1 MEILSTG
8 EKIKRGRIYKSLTL
22 KDLCSNKVSVSKMS
36 CIENGKI
43 KVEPDLLQYIS
54 EKLEINYDYL
64 KQDIPDQ
71 IRYYINNINKYY
83 DEANYESQLKY
94 LLQYAEEHK
103 SYDNSFK
110 IYHLMFEHYMEKQDY
125 DSIESILF
133 SYFKNCLQNN
143 ASENDLVFSMDLASY
158 YTEIYEYDESNKRL
172 STCKMIL
179 KDDEDLKERYFER
192 YLKILIKQIDN
203 YIKSESEKAILQ
215 FKEEL
220 TDIFEIKDGEW
231 LRDISYFLCVI
242 DLIED
247 KQIDKNR
254 EAILQEYYDS
264 DFEFSRKTKENFADI
279 MFKHG
284 KINEANKILN
294 NLITCLNKNER
305 ENYVKHILKYIYL
318 KLKYNCKENLSAFCD
333 EILNIAIEINNIE
346 YIEKAYFYK
355 SLILEQEGNIFL
367 AEMYLN
373 LSLDALQKFGTE
385 KQLVERYI
393 KIGELYNKMNNM
405 QESLKYFNIALQ
417 ADEEIFF

>member
-8 EKIKRGRIYKSLTL
+8 EKIKRERIYKSLTL

-54 EKLEINYDYL
+54 EKLGINYDYL

-71 IRYYINNINKYY
+71 IRYYINNINKYF
-83 DEANYESQLKY
+83 DETNYESQLKY

-125 DSIESILF
+125 DSIENILF
-133 SYFKNCLQNN
+133 SYFKNCLENN
-143 ASENDLVFSMDLASY
+143 ILENDLIFSMDLASY
-158 YTEIYEYDESNKRL
+158 YTEIHEYDEANKRL
-172 STCKMIL
+172 SVCRALL
-179 KDDEDLKERYFER
+179 KNEDLKKQYFEK

-203 YIKSESEKAILQ
+203 YIRNENEGAILQ
-215 FKEEL
+215 FKDEL
-220 TDIFEIKDGEW
+220 TDIFQIKEGEW
-231 LRDISYFLCVI
+231 LRDINYFLCVI
-242 DLIED
+242 DLIQD
-247 KQIDKNR
+247 KEIDKNR
-254 EAILQEYYDS
+254 EEMLEEYYKS
-264 DFEFSRKTKENFADI
+264 DFEFARITKENFAEI

-284 KINEANKILN
+284 KIDESNEILN
-294 NLITCLNKNER
+294 DLIISLNKDER
-305 ENYVKHILKYIYL
+305 EVYVNHVLKYIYL
-318 KLKYNCKENLSAFCD
+318 KLKYNCKENLSTFCD

-405 QESLKYFNIALQ
+405 QESLKYFNLALQ
-417 ADEEIFF
+417 SDEIFF

>member
-8 EKIKRGRIYKSLTL
+8 EKIKRERIYKSLTL

-54 EKLEINYDYL
+54 EKLDINYDYL

-71 IRYYINNINKYY
+71 IRYYINNINKYF
-83 DEANYESQLKY
+83 DKNNYESQLKY

-110 IYHLMFEHYMEKQDY
+110 IYHLMFEHYMENKDY
-125 DSIESILF
+125 DSIENILF
-133 SYFKNCLQNN
+133 SYFKNCLENN
-143 ASENDLVFSMDLASY
+143 NSENDLIFSLDFASY
-158 YTEIYEYDESNKRL
+158 YTEIHEYDEANKRL
-172 STCKMIL
+172 FNCKELFKNDNL
-179 KDDEDLKERYFER
+179 KKVYYEK
-192 YLKILIKQIDN
+192 YLKILIKQINN
-203 YIKSESEKAILQ
+203 YIKNENEEAILQ
-215 FKEEL
+215 FKDEL
-220 TDIFEIKDGEW
+220 LDISNIKNNKW
-231 LRDISYFLCVI
+231 LRDVNYFLSII
-242 DLIED
+242 DLIEYKD
-247 KQIDKNR
+247 IDNNR
-254 EAILQEYYDS
+254 KECLEDYYKSDS
-264 DFEFSRKTKENFADI
+264 EFARITKENFAEI
-279 MFKHG
+279 LFKHG
-284 KINEANKILN
+284 KISVANEILN
-294 NLITCLNKNER
+294 SLIVSLNKDER
-305 ENYVKHILKYIYL
+305 ENYVNHVLKYIYL
-318 KLKYNCKENLSAFCD
+318 KLKYNCNENLSAFCD

-385 KQLVERYI
+385 RQLVERYI

-405 QESLKYFNIALQ
+405 QESLKYFNLALQ
-417 ADEEIFF
+417 SDEIFFN

>member
-8 EKIKRGRIYKSLTL
+8 EKIKRERIYKSFTL

-54 EKLEINYDYL
+54 EKLDINYEYL

-71 IRYYINNINKYY
+71 IRYYINNINKYF
-83 DEANYESQLKY
+83 DKNNYESQLKY

-110 IYHLMFEHYMEKQDY
+110 IYHLMFEHYMEKEDY
-125 DSIESILF
+125 DSIENILF
-133 SYFKNCLQNN
+133 SYFKNCLENDIP
-143 ASENDLVFSMDLASY
+143 ENDLIFSMDLASY
-158 YTEIYEYDESNKRL
+158 YTEIHEYDESNKRL
-172 STCKMIL
+172 LTCKELL
-179 KDDEDLKERYFER
+179 KNDDLKKVYYEK
-192 YLKILIKQIDN
+192 YLKILINQINN
-203 YIKSESEKAILQ
+203 YIRNEDERSILQ

-220 TDIFEIKDGEW
+220 LEISKMEDSVW
-231 LRDISYFLCVI
+231 LRNVNYFLCII

-247 KQIDKNR
+247 KEIDSHRKSII
-254 EAILQEYYDS
+254 EEHYKADYE
-264 DFEFSRKTKENFADI
+264 FERISKETFAEI
-279 MFKHG
+279 MLKHG
-284 KINEANKILN
+284 RISEANDILN
-294 NLITCLNKNER
+294 SLILSLNKDER
-305 ENYVKHILKYIYL
+305 ENYVKHVLKYIYL
-318 KLKYNCKENLSAFCD
+318 KLKYNCDENLSALCD

-355 SLILEQEGNIFL
+355 SLILEHEGNIFL

-405 QESLKYFNIALQ
+405 QESLKYFNLALQ
-417 ADEEIFF
+417 SDEIFFN

>member
-8 EKIKRGRIYKSLTL
+8 EKIKRERIYKSLTL

-54 EKLEINYDYL
+54 EKLGINYDYL

-71 IRYYINNINKYY
+71 IRYYINNINKYF
-83 DEANYESQLKY
+83 DKDNYESQLKY

-110 IYHLMFEHYMEKQDY
+110 IYHLMFEYYMNKKDY
-125 DSIESILF
+125 DSIENILF
-133 SYFKNCLQNN
+133 SYFKNCLENN
-143 ASENDLVFSMDLASY
+143 VPEDNLIYSMDLAAY
-158 YTEIYEYDESNKRL
+158 YTEIYEYDEANKRL
-172 STCKMIL
+172 ATCKELL
-179 KDDEDLKERYFER
+179 KDEELKNQYFEK
-192 YLKILIKQIDN
+192 YLKILIKQIYN
-203 YIKSESEKAILQ
+203 YIKDENEDEILQ
-215 FKEEL
+215 FKDEL
-220 TDIFEIKDGEW
+220 MDIAKTKDGEW
-231 LRDISYFLCVI
+231 LRDVNYFLCVI
-242 DLIED
+242 DLLENKEINEE
-247 KQIDKNR
+247 R
-254 EAILQEYYDS
+254 EKILEEYYQSDS
-264 DFEFSRKTKENFADI
+264 EFARITKENFAEI

-284 KINEANKILN
+284 KIDKANDILN
-294 NLITCLNKNER
+294 NLIMSLNKDER
-305 ENYVKHILKYIYL
+305 EIYVKHVLKYIYL
-318 KLKYNCKENLSAFCD
+318 KLKYNCSENLSAFCD

-405 QESLKYFNIALQ
+405 QEALKYFNLALQ
-417 ADEEIFF
+417 SDEIFF